1 MVDKNY
7 KNDKLYTQTKIIYMR
22 FIMRKEREREQ
33 INKQIQRMGKI
44 REIEIEGKK
53 QEREE
58 KNKINKQKKK
68 INRK

>member
-1 MVDKNY
+1 M
-7 KNDKLYTQTKIIYMR
+7 YMR
-22 FIMRKEREREQ
+22 FIMRKGRKRENRQ
-33 INKQIQRMGKI
+33 INRCKGLGKR